1 MSFQVQTQTLTDHST
16 VWGGH
21 AGDAATAVTRIEPAV
36 GKGEDFG
43 YLAGLNQVADHY
55 DTWSTAMEQALRDAG
70 KCFLYLEAAL
80 RSVAHTYDD
89 SDTTA
94 GVDMGVLDAM
104 I

>member
-1 MSFQVQTQTLTDHST
+1 MSFQVQTETLIDHST
-16 VWGGH
+16 LWGGH
-21 AGDAATAVTRIEPAV
+21 AGDATTARTTIHPAV

-55 DTWSTAMEQALRDAG
+55 DTWSTAMEQALRDAER
-70 KCFLYLEAAL
+70 CFHYLEAAL

-89 SDTTA
+89 SDATA
-94 GVDMGVLDAM
+94 GTDMGALDAM

>member
-1 MSFQVQTQTLTDHST
+1 MSFQVQTETLIDHST
-16 VWGGH
+16 LWGGH
-21 AGDAATAVTRIEPAV
+21 ASDAVTAQTRIQPAV

-55 DTWSTAMEQALRDAG
+55 DTWSVAMEQALADAER
-70 KCFLYLEAAL
+70 CFLYLEAAL

-89 SDTTA
+89 SDRTA